1 MIFTV
6 QNALYINYISNCN
19 CLYITLFESFK
30 YFDTPFR
37 EKKNKQKVEMIYL
50 LSQRQEMVEESMPS
64 VLNPRIFKLYYVAW
78 KISSKDEG
86 NEYLSERNFNFDHR
100 K

>member
-1 MIFTV
+1 MLSILIIFLT
-6 QNALYINYISNCN
+6 AIAFKLL
-19 CLYITLFESFK
+19 CLNLLSILILHLE
-30 YFDTPFR
+30 
-37 EKKNKQKVEMIYL
+37 KVEMIYL

-86 NEYLSERNFNFDHR
+86 NEHLSERNFNFDHR